1 MLNIKLNLKNMM
13 LVAVGA
19 IAFSVTVPVLA
30 DGAGAFLGGIAVA
43 RIGRSIREN
52 NEAQRDQAD
61 AAQQQAYYAQNRH
74 NRHNRHPSQLKIKL
88 LNWISWPQ
96 ADTSH
101 LQNTNPGR
109 KLFSIVC
116 KKSLWAL

>member
-1 MLNIKLNLKNMM
+1 M

-43 RIGRSIREN
+43 KIGRSIREN

-61 AAQQQAYYAQNRH
+61 AAQQQAYYAQQQAQQAQQA
-74 NRHNRHPSQLKIKL
+74 PKSAEDKIAEL
-88 LNWISWPQ
+88 
-96 ADTSH
+96 DTLAAGGYITPAEYKS
-101 LQNTNPGR
+101 R
-109 KLFSIVC
+109 KKAILDSM
-116 KKSLWAL
+116 

>member
-1 MLNIKLNLKNMM
+1 MM

-61 AAQQQAYYAQNRH
+61 AAQQQAYYAQQQAQQAQQA
-74 NRHNRHPSQLKIKL
+74 PKSAEDKIAELDKL
-88 LNWISWPQ
+88 AAGGYITPAEYKS
-96 ADTSH
+96 
-101 LQNTNPGR
+101 R
-109 KLFSIVC
+109 KKAILDSM
-116 KKSLWAL
+116 

>member
-43 RIGRSIREN
+43 KIGRSIREN

-61 AAQQQAYYAQNRH
+61 AAQQQAYYAQQQAQQAQQA
-74 NRHNRHPSQLKIKL
+74 PKSAEDKIAELDKL
-88 LNWISWPQ
+88 AAGGYITPAEYKS
-96 ADTSH
+96 
-101 LQNTNPGR
+101 R
-109 KLFSIVC
+109 KKAILDSM
-116 KKSLWAL
+116 

>member
-43 RIGRSIREN
+43 KIGRSIREN

-61 AAQQQAYYAQNRH
+61 AAQQQAYYAQQQAQQAQQA
-74 NRHNRHPSQLKIKL
+74 PKSAEDKIAELDKL
-88 LNWISWPQ
+88 AAGGYITPEEYKS
-96 ADTSH
+96 
-101 LQNTNPGR
+101 R
-109 KLFSIVC
+109 KKTILDSM
-116 KKSLWAL
+116 